1 MTPLKTSIERRDLL
15 LAVDAMR
22 DVLRAGSDEAERLG
36 RLSPEMI
43 RALDDSGVFSLQL
56 PVVLGGAEADPIAQF
71 EVIEAIS
78 EIDSTSGW
86 CALIGATSI
95 AWPALFLS
103 DEAVG
108 RIFANGGT
116 PRAAGIF
123 LPSGKATPVDG
134 GYRVSGRWSYASG
147 IKHAEWITA
156 GTKVDRGNDVIERRM
171 VTFPAH
177 EAQIHDTWK
186 VAGLQGTGSCDF
198 TVEDL
203 FVPEAFTWNG
213 GTAEPLRGG
222 ALSRLGMP
230 AYVMHLHAAF
240 ALGIARHAVNTI
252 IDYAQTERAGYRPS
266 SLISRPTFQCA
277 LGECELQLRA
287 ARALVIDLYQKAWK
301 AVCNGGILT
310 PAEQT
315 ELRGT
320 AVLATQVAADVITRL
335 FRYGGGGAILLSNAL
350 QRCLRDI
357 NAAAQHRM
365 VSDSTYEHLGKFIL
379 GLPDANPNG

>member
-1 MTPLKTSIERRDLL
+1 
-15 LAVDAMR
+15 
-22 DVLRAGSDEAERLG
+22 
-36 RLSPEMI
+36 
-43 RALDDSGVFSLQL
+43 L
-56 PVVLGGAEADPIAQF
+56 PAVLGGAEADPITQF
-71 EVIEAIS
+71 EVVEAIS

-86 CALIGATSI
+86 CVLIGATSI

-103 DEAVG
+103 DEAIR
-108 RIFANGGT
+108 RIFANRGT

-123 LPSGKATPVDG
+123 LPSGKASPADG

-147 IKHAEWITA
+147 IRHAEWITA
-156 GTKVDRGNDVIERRM
+156 GTKVDRGGDVIERRM

-198 TVEDL
+198 TVDDL
-203 FVPEAFTWNG
+203 FVSEDFTWNA
-213 GTAEPLRGG
+213 GTAVPLRGG
-222 ALSRLGMP
+222 ALSCLGMP

-240 ALGIARHAVNTI
+240 ALGIARRAVKTI
-252 IDYAQTERAGYRPS
+252 IDYANSERSGYRPS
-266 SLISRPTFQCA
+266 SLISRSTFHSA

-287 ARALVIDLYQKAWK
+287 ARALVIDLYEKAWK
-301 AVCNGGILT
+301 TVCSGGTLT

-320 AVLATQVAADVITRL
+320 AVLATQVAAEVTTRL
-335 FRYGGGGAILLSNAL
+335 FRYGGGGAILMSNAL

-357 NAAAQHRM
+357 NAGAQHRM